1 MTAEDA
7 AEDAVGDAVTGDTV
21 TGDAG
26 SAGQAVVL
34 RGAVLAEA
42 GAAVLGPL
50 DFVVGHDERWVVLG
64 PNGCGKTSLLRLLA
78 FQRAPFAGSVT
89 VLGDT
94 YGRVDVR
101 ESRRRIGFASNA
113 LLQTLRPGLRARDA
127 VVTGVDAALETWW
140 STYTDAQYGQADAL
154 LAFVGCADHVDQ
166 PVGTLSDGE
175 RKRLLVARLL
185 MAEPELL
192 LLDEPCAG
200 LDLGGR
206 EALVAVL
213 DDLARTGGR
222 PMVMV
227 THHLEEIPSA
237 FTHALLLRD
246 GLPVAGGAIDAV
258 LTSANVSTAF
268 GVDVAV
274 EAAGGRF
281 TARVCSSGA

>member
-1 MTAEDA
+1 V
-7 AEDAVGDAVTGDTV
+7 DAVDL
-21 TGDAG
+21 
-26 SAGQAVVL
+26 Q
-34 RGAVLAEA
+34 GAVLSEG

-50 DFVVGHDERWVVLG
+50 DLVVRDDERWVVLG

-78 FQRAPFAGSVT
+78 FQRAPFAGTVT

-101 ESRRRIGFASNA
+101 ESRRRIGFASSA
-113 LLQTLRPGLRARDA
+113 LLETLRPALPARDA

-140 STYTDAQYGQADAL
+140 STYTPEQYARADEL
-154 LAFVGCADHVDQ
+154 LGFVGCADHARQ

-175 RKRLLVARLL
+175 RKRLLVARML

-213 DDLARTGGR
+213 GELARDGGR

-227 THHLEEIPSA
+227 THHLEEIAPG
-237 FTHALLLRD
+237 FTHALLLRA
-246 GLPVAGGAIDAV
+246 GRPVAAGAIDEV
-258 LTSANVSTAF
+258 LTSQHVSAAF
-268 GVDVAV
+268 GVPVAV
-274 EAAGGRF
+274 EVSGGRF
-281 TARVCSSGA
+281 AARVDLAR

>member
-1 MTAEDA
+1 
-7 AEDAVGDAVTGDTV
+7 
-21 TGDAG
+21 
-26 SAGQAVVL
+26 
-34 RGAVLAEA
+34 
-42 GAAVLGPL
+42 
-50 DFVVGHDERWVVLG
+50 VVGHDERWVVLG

-113 LLQTLRPGLRARDA
+113 LLQTLRPALRARDA
-127 VVTGVDAALETWW
+127 VGTGVDAALDTWW
-140 STYTDAQYGQADAL
+140 STYTEAQYARADAL
-154 LAFVGCADHVDQ
+154 LAFVGCADHADQ

-192 LLDEPCAG
+192 LLDEPFAG

-213 DDLARTGGR
+213 DDLARTGGL
-222 PMVMV
+222 MV
-227 THHLEEIPSA
+227 THHPRRSLGLHPRPA
-237 FTHALLLRD
+237 VARRCRWRGRD
-246 GLPVAGGAIDAV
+246 RRGPHVRQRLD
-258 LTSANVSTAF
+258 AF
-268 GVDVAV
+268 GVDGGR
-274 EAAGGRF
+274 AAGGRF
-281 TARVCSSGA
+281 TARVCSSGVTRAVSASALTVAQWARTPDHLFSPPDAQTAARR